1 MKKLLHHN
9 EIDELYNNNE
19 ISISEASKLRDAWEK
34 STEREKKRNAIYMTL
49 EAKKWLD
56 ENETRK
62 EEAKA
67 YNKTSI
73 VSEKEL
79 LTEILK
85 VNRKTSGW
93 ITFLGWVVLIGNI
106 FNIVMALSLLA

>member
-19 ISISEASKLRDAWEK
+19 ISISEASRLRDAWEK
-34 STEREKKRNAIYMTL
+34 STEDEKKENAIYT
-49 EAKKWLD
+49 KSI
-56 ENETRK
+56 ENEPRK
-62 EEAKA
+62 EEAKEVEKI
-67 YNKTSI
+67 YKLSEL
-73 VSEKEL
+73 SEKEL

-85 VNRKTSGW
+85 INNNTNGW
-93 ITFLGWVVLIGNI
+93 ITFLGWVVLIGII